1 MNQNF
6 AIATKVF
13 NTLSFTESELNII
26 NSKFEKITVKKGDII
41 LEANEIV
48 ADQYYVH
55 SGCLRSFFIDTQG
68 KEHTLQFA
76 VEDWWTSDFT
86 AFFDKSKSIL
96 NIECIQDAVLYRQSK
111 DDIDFLFKNF
121 PQIET
126 FVRKKLEKAFA
137 SFQKRILGNLHKTAK
152 ERYVDFITKYPNIEQ
167 NIKNYHIASYLG
179 ITKESLSRIR
189 KELVKK
195 L

>member
-1 MNQNF
+1 MNQNCD
-6 AIATKVF
+6 IASKIF
-13 NTLSFTESELNII
+13 NTLSFTDRELDIL

-48 ADQYYVH
+48 TDQYYVL
-55 SGCLRSFFIDTQG
+55 SGCLRSFFIDSQA

-76 VEDWWTSDFT
+76 IEDWWASDFT
-86 AFFDKSKSIL
+86 AFFDTSKSIL
-96 NIECIQDAVLYRQSK
+96 NIECIQDAVLYRLSK
-111 DDIDFLFKNF
+111 NDIDYIFEHF
-121 PQIET
+121 PQIES
-126 FVRKKLEKAFA
+126 FIRKKLEKAFA
-137 SFQKRILGNLHKTAK
+137 GFQKRILGNLSKTAK

-195 L
+195 Q